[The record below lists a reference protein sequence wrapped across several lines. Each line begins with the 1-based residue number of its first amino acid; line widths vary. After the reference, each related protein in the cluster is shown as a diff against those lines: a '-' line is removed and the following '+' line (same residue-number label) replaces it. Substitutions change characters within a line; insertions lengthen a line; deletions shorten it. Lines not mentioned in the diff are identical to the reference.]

1 MLRRTWAM
9 AQKEFIQLLRERVFI
24 IVLILMPILQLS
36 LFAAAIRTDINHIP
50 MVVADQSLSQAS
62 QSYLNALVDSN
73 YFDIVANVSGQDDL
87 MKAIDAG
94 KADVGIL
101 IPPDFASKVTQGQAN
116 VLVLIDGSDSYITNS
131 AYSTINAISQTY
143 AISLIR
149 LPANPL
155 NMSIRILY
163 NPDLNQLW
171 FLVPALLVML
181 MQGIT
186 MNLTALS
193 IVREREVGTIE
204 ALLVTPLRPIE
215 LMLGKTLPYLAVSL
229 VNMSSIFFFSTVI
242 FGVPFMGNLLLFL
255 FLSII
260 FAIIGLGLHLGLR
273 AS

>member
-101 IPPDFASKVTQGQAN
+101 IPPDFASKVTKGQAN

-171 FLVPALLVML
+171 FLVPALLVKI
-181 MQGIT
+181 GR
-186 MNLTALS
+186 AS
-193 IVREREVGTIE
+193 CRERV
-204 ALLVTPLRPIE
+204 
-215 LMLGKTLPYLAVSL
+215 
-229 VNMSSIFFFSTVI
+229 
-242 FGVPFMGNLLLFL
+242 
-255 FLSII
+255 
-260 FAIIGLGLHLGLR
+260 
-273 AS
+273 